1 MSELDSVF
9 RELKAIKLCKSQY
22 AFSRDFLGRSPSYM
36 SHLKTTDKKPST
48 HVLMTLHLELYGRAT
63 HLKESDNYDDFNA
76 KQSLIS
82 LSNKVLTWLKLGV
95 RNVISCYDNFLYKLL

>member
-36 SHLKTTDKKPST
+36 SHLKATDKKPSINS
-48 HVLMTLHLELYGRAT
+48 LMVLHLKLYELAK
-63 HLKESDNYDDFNA
+63 HLDEPKYYADYHA

-82 LSNKVLTWLKLGV
+82 LSNEVLANIKL
-95 RNVISCYDNFLYKLL
+95 RCK